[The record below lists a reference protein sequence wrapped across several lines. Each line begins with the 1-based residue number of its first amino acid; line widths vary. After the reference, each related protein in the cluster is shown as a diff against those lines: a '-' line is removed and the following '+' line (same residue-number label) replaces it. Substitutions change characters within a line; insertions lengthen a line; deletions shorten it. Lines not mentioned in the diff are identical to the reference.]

1 MIDDRR
7 KSRSEGDP
15 CVRFGSLSSAGEGV
29 RVGSL
34 GVTVNDT
41 LDGRVD
47 TQGSKGNA
55 QEDLIAEATTISLAV
70 SRSTDWNRQ

>member
-1 MIDDRR
+1 
-7 KSRSEGDP
+7 
-15 CVRFGSLSSAGEGV
+15 V